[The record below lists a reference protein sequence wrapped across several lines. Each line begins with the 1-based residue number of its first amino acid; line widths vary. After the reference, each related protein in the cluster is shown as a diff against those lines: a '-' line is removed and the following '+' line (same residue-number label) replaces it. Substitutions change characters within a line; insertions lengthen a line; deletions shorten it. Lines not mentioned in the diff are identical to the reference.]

1 MYFVETCP
9 SSYVLLRLYYNV
21 YFLIIII
28 VVSVHTLRAKK
39 IFGCLIRRGRK
50 LARKNKVGKAP
61 QPKTKTKETVLY

>member
-1 MYFVETCP
+1 MYFIETCP

-21 YFLIIII
+21 YFLIII

-50 LARKNKVGKAP
+50 LARKNEVGKAP
-61 QPKTKTKETVLY
+61 QPKAKTKETVLY